1 MRMRMMSVLLLNL
14 VILAAPVNTAFS
26 QALESDYF
34 VGRWTP
40 DGEAGCNDPNSAFMD
55 LDDQGIIQI
64 RRLGKLESVGLWE
77 FKDALLYAHLL
88 ALSSF
93 FTDHIQEPVDQLGY
107 YVVKVMLFNV
117 AENEFDA
124 AVSHEKFL
132 IRAEYSRCVP

>member
-1 MRMRMMSVLLLNL
+1 MLSVLLLNL
-14 VILAAPVNTAFS
+14 VILAAPVNSAFS
-26 QALESDYF
+26 KALESDYF

-77 FKDALLYAHLL
+77 FKDELLYAHLL
-88 ALSSF
+88 ALPSF
-93 FTDHIQEPVDQLGY
+93 FTDRIQEPVDQLGY
-107 YVVKVMLFNV
+107 YVVKVLLFNV

-124 AVSHEKFL
+124 AVSHEEFL
-132 IRAEYSRCVP
+132 KRAEYSRCVP

>member
-1 MRMRMMSVLLLNL
+1 MMSVLLLNL

-55 LDDQGIIQI
+55 LDDQGIIQT
-64 RRLGKLESVGLWE
+64 RRLGKLESVGIWE

-88 ALSSF
+88 ALPSF

-107 YVVKVMLFNV
+107 YVVKVLLFNV

-132 IRAEYSRCVP
+132 KRAEYSRCVP